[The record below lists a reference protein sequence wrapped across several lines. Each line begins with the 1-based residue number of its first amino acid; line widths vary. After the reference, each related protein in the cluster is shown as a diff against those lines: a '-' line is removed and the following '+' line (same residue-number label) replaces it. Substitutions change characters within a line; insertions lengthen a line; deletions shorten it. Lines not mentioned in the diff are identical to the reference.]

1 MCAQLAGPFGCRD
14 PFGSRMN
21 TGMQT
26 FMHHDL
32 LDASLDKAAMAAA
45 YSGQTAMQN
54 RGKQNHPLWGQV
66 NERNTITGN

>member
-1 MCAQLAGPFGCRD
+1 
-14 PFGSRMN
+14 MN